1 VVCHHFNGQTIGDEI
16 AVDITLTQ
24 LTSGVSDLV
33 VVKDVEVTELT
44 ELKETMNDKVKTM
57 DLLTQINKW
66 ILKYKLIILFLCA
79 ITPIVIE
86 GLPSLGRPL
95 SLVVSRSW

>member
-1 VVCHHFNGQTIGDEI
+1 MVCHHFNGQTIGDEI